1 MISLSSGRL
10 PSRDGVPSRS
20 EHCCPSKRIT
30 KFFLFAGKLVAG
42 FELRFQD
49 LLEKLYIYGNTLII
63 EGAPEEKMKRMSFAI
78 ATLVLTSTFY
88 LALTILPKNAE
99 ATTLYVGG
107 GGPGNYTKIQDAIT
121 ASSPG
126 DSVFVY
132 SGVYNED
139 VSVYKPL
146 SLIGEDEDTTIIRGS
161 GTADTVLVTSDG
173 VKIIGFS
180 VENSGFGI
188 GLSGIR
194 LFAVQNCNVTDN
206 SVYGNDRG
214 ISLWVAFNNVVEN
227 NNVTNNENGIH
238 LFATVS
244 HSNLIANNEIWN
256 NSAGIYVDGSY
267 SNTITGNI
275 ITNNDYG
282 IYLLSSS
289 YNAIYSNLMVG
300 NGVFISGSSVTHW
313 NTHIIGTSNTVNGK
327 SVHYWKNVTGGSIP
341 LGTGQVI
348 LANSSNIVINNQNV
362 SNGSVGIEVGFSSH
376 ISIMNS
382 TSSSNSQDGIHIY
395 NSDNMTITDSITSN
409 NGNDGISIDNS
420 ITNTL
425 TDNTA
430 SSNGANGLH
439 LFASDFNTIAN
450 NDIFLNGPPVPAS
463 GVELCAIYLGSSNH
477 SVIAENSVLSNSNCA
492 FSLVNSDVNNIYDNN
507 FSNNAKGVYYRGASG
522 NRFTNNT
529 VHGNVVVSITLSASS
544 HNVFAFNTVTHH
556 LYGMSFVGSHDNTVV
571 GNHISAE
578 HDEFRLGGITIS
590 ASTSHVLANN
600 VMVGDGLVVDGSDLA
615 HWNTHVIDTS
625 NTLNGRP
632 VRYWKNVTGGSVP
645 LGASEVILAN
655 CSDVA
660 VEYQNLDTGTAGIEL
675 GFSINISV
683 SNNTVT
689 GSKRSIFL
697 YSSDGNAIAGNAVSF
712 SDLLGIDLR
721 LSNRNT
727 IFHNNLW
734 ANQDGVGFRDSD
746 NNSVTENN
754 IWQNTR
760 SGISI
765 GPDVNFGPGSDDN
778 TIINNTV
785 FSNRD
790 GIKFY
795 QSYNNNISQNSFVNN
810 LNGVHVLDAGGNRIH
825 HNNFID
831 NTQQAYDDGS
841 TNQWD
846 DGYPSGGNFW
856 SDYYGVDIFNGPNQD
871 IPGSDWIGDTPYV
884 IDFDSEDKYPLMG
897 PSGTFPPS
905 APLNLSAFPGNQQI
919 TLTWDP
925 PYFDGA
931 SPITNYRIYRGTI
944 PGGEIFHAQVGAV
957 LTYQDTGLTN
967 GQLYCYRVSA
977 VNGVGEGPLSNEA
990 CTAPTTTPGAPTIL
1004 RADLS
1009 GNDLENVTVEWN
1021 LSSDDGAGQD
1031 SVIRYSIFRG
1041 TTYDV
1046 NAIGYQLIA
1055 TVPKGTI
1062 EFNDNLAGEGN
1073 PNNYFYRLC
1082 AVDLNNLTN
1091 CSVSQAGKF
1100 TRLLSNGPNLVS
1112 IPLVQPNESIETV
1125 LQTLKWDEAWS
1136 YDPLLRKWKSH
1147 MTFKPYNG
1155 ELRELN
1161 ISMGIWVNVTEQ
1173 SNLTVAGKVP
1183 SSTTVYLHAGWNL
1196 VGFPSFN
1203 VNYAVSDLKASVG
1216 AESIEGFDAFIPP
1229 YFLRALTDGDVL
1241 QAGYGYWVKV
1251 AGDTSWVIASS

>member
-1 MISLSSGRL
+1 
-10 PSRDGVPSRS
+10 
-20 EHCCPSKRIT
+20 
-30 KFFLFAGKLVAG
+30 VAG
-42 FELRFQD
+42 FGLRFQD
-49 LLEKLYIYGNTLII
+49 LLERLYIQRNTFIC
-63 EGAPEEKMKRMSFAI
+63 EDASEEKMKRASLAI
-78 ATLVLTSTFY
+78 ATLVLISTFY
-88 LALTILPKNAE
+88 LTLTILPKNAE

-107 GGPGNYTKIQDAIT
+107 GGPGNYTKIQDAIA

-126 DSVFVY
+126 DTVFVY
-132 SGVYNED
+132 SGTYNGD
-139 VSVYKPL
+139 VSVNKPL
-146 SLIGEDEDTTIIRGS
+146 RLIGENKDTTIIRGS

-173 VKIIGFS
+173 VDIMRFS
-180 VENSGFGI
+180 VENSGFGD

-194 LFAVQNCNVTDN
+194 LFAVQSCYVTNN

-214 ISLWVAFNNVVEN
+214 ISIWVAFNNVVEN
-227 NNVTNNENGIH
+227 NNVSNNEKGIV
-238 LFATVS
+238 LFTTVS
-244 HSNLIANNEIWN
+244 HSNLIADNEILN
-256 NSAGIYVDGSY
+256 NTAGIYVDISY
-267 SNTITGNI
+267 NNTITSNI

-282 IYLLSSS
+282 IYLLSSN
-289 YNAIYSNLMVG
+289 YNTIHSNLMVG

-313 NTHIIGTSNTVNGK
+313 NTHIISTSNTVNGK
-327 SVHYWKNVTGGSIP
+327 PVHYWKNVTGGSIP

-362 SNGSVGIEVGFSSH
+362 SDGSVGIEVGFSSH
-376 ISIMNS
+376 ISITSS

-395 NSDNMTITDSITSN
+395 NSDNITIADSNTSN
-409 NGNDGISIDNS
+409 NGNDGIYMDHS

-430 SSNGANGLH
+430 SSNGINGLH

-450 NDIFLNGPPVPAS
+450 NEIFLNGLRAPS
-463 GVELCAIYLGSSNH
+463 GRVEHCAIYLGISNH
-477 SVIAENSVLSNSNCA
+477 SVITENSVLSNSNCA

-507 FSNNAKGVYYRGASG
+507 FSNNAKGVYYRGANG

-529 VHGNVVVSITLSASS
+529 VHGNVVVSIFLSASS

-632 VRYWKNVTGGSVP
+632 VRYWKNVTGGAVP

-655 CSDVA
+655 CTGV
-660 VEYQNLDTGTAGIEL
+660 VVQNQNLDSGTAGIEL
-675 GFSINISV
+675 GFSSNNTV
-683 SNNTVT
+683 SSNTVT

-727 IFHNNLW
+727 ISDNSLW
-734 ANQDGVGFRDSD
+734 GNQDGVGFRDSD
-746 NNSVTENN
+746 NNSVAENN
-754 IWQNTR
+754 IWENTR

-765 GPDVNFGPGSDDN
+765 SPDVNFGPGSDDN
-778 TIINNTV
+778 TIVNNTV

-795 QSYNNNISQNSFVNN
+795 QSYNNNISQNNFVNN
-810 LNGVHVLDAGGNRIH
+810 LNGVYVLDAGSNRMH

-856 SDYYGVDIFNGPNQD
+856 SDYSGVDIFNGPNQD

-884 IDFDSEDKYPLMG
+884 IDFDSEDRYPLMD
-897 PSGTFPPS
+897 PSGTYPPS
-905 APLNLSAFPGNQQI
+905 APLNLSAMEGDQQI
-919 TLTWDP
+919 TLTWNP
-925 PYFDGA
+925 PSFDGGL
-931 SPITNYRIYRGTI
+931 PITNYRIYQGTM
-944 PGGEIFHAQVGAV
+944 PGGEVFLTEVGDV
-957 LTYQDTGLTN
+957 LTYLDTSLTN
-967 GQLYCYRVSA
+967 GQMYCYKVSA
-977 VNGVGEGPLSNEA
+977 VNGIGEGPMSNEA
-990 CTAPTTTPGAPTIL
+990 CATPTTTPGAPVIL
-1004 RADLS
+1004 QANLS
-1009 GNDLENVTVEWN
+1009 GNRLENVTVRWN
-1021 LSSDDGAGQD
+1021 LSSDDGAGQN
-1031 SVIRYSIFRG
+1031 SVVGYLIYRG

-1046 NAIGYQLIA
+1046 NASAYLPIA
-1055 TVPKGTI
+1055 TVPSGTI
-1062 EFNDNLAGEGN
+1062 EYIDNMTGDGD
-1073 PNNYFYRLC
+1073 PNSYFYRIC

-1091 CSVSQAGKF
+1091 CSLNQGGKF
-1100 TRLLSNGPNLVS
+1100 TRSLMGGPNLVS
-1112 IPLVQPNESIETV
+1112 IPLIQYDESIETV
-1125 LQTLKWDEAWS
+1125 LQTLIWDKAWS
-1136 YDPLLRKWKSH
+1136 YDSSVQKWKSH
-1147 MTFKPYNG
+1147 TLFKPYKGDLEEVNV
-1155 ELRELN
+1155 
-1161 ISMGIWVNVTEQ
+1161 SMGIWVNVTEQ
-1173 SNLTVAGKVP
+1173 SNLTVAGIVP
-1183 SSTTVYLHAGWNL
+1183 SSTSIYLHAGWNL
-1196 VGFPSFN
+1196 VAFPSFN
-1203 VNYAVSDLKASVG
+1203 LTYLVGDLKAETG
-1216 AESIEGFDAFIPP
+1216 ATRVEGFDPSAPP
-1229 YFLRALTDGDVL
+1229 YFLRALADGDIL
-1241 QAGYGYWVKV
+1241 RTGFGYWLSVV
-1251 AGDTSWVIASS
+1251 SETSWTIGNS